1 MKQIGFKNFR
11 KFENFPLL
19 DLGEIT
25 VLVGRNNAGKS
36 TMVKA
41 ILLLLDNLKC
51 WHKGGS
57 SSAITD
63 FRFDATYSNNT
74 HIGTFKRALNSYT
87 SDSSMQF
94 CATFTDTIPSLLT
107 QDNKVD
113 FTVIIDVYGDKTIDN
128 SIAQIKHVKIINNI
142 TGMAFGFDFNINRM
156 YVDIPKTSQNIAEG
170 EDISALKKEAAKE
183 NDPIRVAQ
191 LTEKIQKLEKAS
203 KSKEQQSHIET
214 DLSFNDQSRKMDILS
229 SLIYTIS
236 QYIATEP
243 KGDKR
248 SKEYK
253 AEEANRVILKQYKS
267 EIESFASQIALLLL
281 IKNIEYIYAHSVT
294 QRAIFSIDDK
304 NDYLATTLH
313 EYYNANILEEDTS
326 KKFLVSWLKQFEIGE
341 DFKVETIQGEGYTAV
356 LTRSDQT
363 ELHLADLGMGSI
375 QLVVLLLRLAI
386 AIKRSEHSGTKP
398 TIIVEEPEQN
408 LHPAKQSQLAE
419 LLYEVS
425 TEYGIRFIVETHSE
439 YLIRRSQVIV
449 AENSDKEEWKNP
461 FAVYY
466 FPEDS
471 VPYDMKYTKSG
482 RFEEKFGEGFFDAAS
497 ELNMR
502 IIRKERGL

>member
-11 KFENFPLL
+11 RFESFPILN
-19 DLGEIT
+19 LGDIT

-51 WHKGGS
+51 WHKGAAGS
-57 SSAITD
+57 TITD

-87 SDSSMQF
+87 TDSTIQF
-94 CATFTDTIPSLLT
+94 SATFTDTLPSLLT
-107 QDNKVD
+107 PNNQIN
-113 FTVIIDVYGDKTIDN
+113 FSIIVDVYGDKTIDS
-128 SIAQIKHVKIINNI
+128 SIAQISHIEVINNI
-142 TGMAFGFDFNINRM
+142 TGISYGFDFNTNKM
-156 YVDIPKTSQNIAEG
+156 CVDIPNTLQDIAEG
-170 EDISALKKEAAKE
+170 EDVRILKKEMAAE
-183 NDPIRVAQ
+183 EDPIRSAQ
-191 LTEKIQKLEKAS
+191 LKEKIQRIEKLNKI
-203 KSKEQQSHIET
+203 KGGQIHVET
-214 DLSFNDQSRKMDILS
+214 DLDFNDQSRKLDVVS
-229 SLIYTIS
+229 SLIS
-236 QYIATEP
+236 AVLNYIATEP

-253 AEEANRVILKQYKS
+253 KEKENRIILEKYKP
-267 EIESFASQIALLLL
+267 EIEEFASQIAFLLLV
-281 IKNIEYIYAHSVT
+281 KNMEYIYAHSVT

-313 EYYNANILEEDTS
+313 DYYNVNIS
-326 KKFLVSWLKQFEIGE
+326 KKDKAKEFLVSWLKRLDIGE
-341 DFKVETIQGEGYTAV
+341 DFEVKTIQGEGYTAE
-356 LTRSDQT
+356 LIRPDKTR
-363 ELHLADLGMGSI
+363 LHLADLGMGSI

-386 AIKRSEHSGTKP
+386 AIKRSEQSNIKP

-419 LLYEVS
+419 LFYNASYEF
-425 TEYGIRFIVETHSE
+425 GLRFIIETHSE

-449 AENSDKEEWKNP
+449 AENSGNEEWKNP

-466 FPEDS
+466 FPEDG
-471 VPYDMKYTKSG
+471 VPYDMKYTKYG

>member
-1 MKQIGFKNFR
+1 MRQIGFKNFR
-11 KFENFPLL
+11 KFENFPMLN
-19 DLGEIT
+19 LGEIT

-57 SSAITD
+57 GSAITD

-94 CATFTDTIPSLLT
+94 CATFTDTLPSSLT
-107 QDNKVD
+107 QNNKVD

-128 SIAQIKHVKIINNI
+128 SIAQIKHIKIINNI
-142 TGMAFGFDFNINRM
+142 TGISYGFDFNINRM
-156 YVDIPKTSQNIAEG
+156 YIDIPSALQNVTEG
-170 EDISALKKEAAKE
+170 EDISALKKEAATEK
-183 NDPIRVAQ
+183 DPIKVAQ
-191 LTEKIQKLEKAS
+191 LTEKIQRYTKSS
-203 KSKEQQSHIET
+203 KSKEEQSHIET
-214 DLSFNDQSRKMDILS
+214 DINFNDQFRKLDILS
-229 SLIYTIS
+229 SLIYTVT

-253 AEEANRVILKQYKS
+253 TEKANRLILEKYKS
-267 EIESFASQIALLLL
+267 EIESFASQIALVLLT
-281 IKNIEYIYAHSVT
+281 KNIEYIYAHSVT

-313 EYYNANILEEDTS
+313 EYYNANIS
-326 KKFLVSWLKQFEIGE
+326 KKDKAKEFLVSWLKQLEIGE
-341 DFKVETIQGEGYTAV
+341 DFEVKTIQGEGYTAV
-356 LTRSDQT
+356 LTRSDKT
-363 ELHLADLGMGSI
+363 KLHLADLGMGSI

-386 AIKRSEHSGTKP
+386 AIKRSERSNIKP

-408 LHPAKQSQLAE
+408 LHPSKQGQLAE
-419 LLYEVS
+419 LFYMASSEFGL
-425 TEYGIRFIVETHSE
+425 RFIIETHSE

-449 AENSDKEEWKNP
+449 AENSDKEEWANP

-466 FPEDS
+466 FPEDG
-471 VPYDMKYTKSG
+471 VPYDMKYTKYG

-497 ELNMR
+497 DLNMR